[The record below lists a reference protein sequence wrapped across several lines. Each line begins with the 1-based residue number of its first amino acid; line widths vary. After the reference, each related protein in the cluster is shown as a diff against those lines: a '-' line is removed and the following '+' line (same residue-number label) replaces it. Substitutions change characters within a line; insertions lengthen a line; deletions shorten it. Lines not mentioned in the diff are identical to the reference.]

1 MSTPVAAAALAGFE
15 VVLPNGKT
23 IKAHSPTLADAAR
36 FLVLVDQENQ
46 TEALTQLATDFPPA
60 VGCTADDFADLSL
73 AEFRDTV
80 VAFLGLRR
88 AKPTFPGLTMPP
100 TPAPST

>member
-1 MSTPVAAAALAGFE
+1 MSTPVAAAAIAGFE

-23 IKAHSPTLADAAR
+23 IRAHSPALADAAR
-36 FLVLVDQENQ
+36 FLVLVDDADQ
-46 TEALTQLATDFPPA
+46 AKSLTQLATDFPPT

-73 AEFRDTV
+73 SEFRDTV
-80 VAFLGLRR
+80 VSFLGLRR
-88 AKPTFPGLTMPP
+88 AKPTFPGLPTPP